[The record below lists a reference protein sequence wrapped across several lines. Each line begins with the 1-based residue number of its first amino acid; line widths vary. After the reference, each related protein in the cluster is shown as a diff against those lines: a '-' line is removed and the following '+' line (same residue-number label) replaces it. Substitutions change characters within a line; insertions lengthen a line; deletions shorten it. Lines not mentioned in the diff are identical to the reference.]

1 MTTSNI
7 KIARVEISTRAIF
20 MIGCVSVDY
29 NFLAIEYVDAF
40 GQTCKCY
47 RTLDIAAHGNTC
59 DRVYRYSRRLQRG
72 GCGNAVGYC
81 AAVEHLVFL
90 AACLAGDAWTVG
102 IERCLL
108 SGITI

>member
-1 MTTSNI
+1 
-7 KIARVEISTRAIF
+7 

-59 DRVYRYSRRLQRG
+59 DRVYRYSCRLPRG
-72 GCGNAVGYC
+72 GCVNAVGYC
-81 AAVEHLVFL
+81 AAVEHQVFL
-90 AACLAGDAWTVG
+90 AACVAGAAGAVG
-102 IERCLL
+102 IALYL
-108 SGITI
+108 A